1 MRPLAPPRTHERPV
15 SHSEESGLRVEG
27 NVGARTLGV
36 VVGATK
42 LGASGREAAASDQG
56 IGEPGP
62 GNGGSEHLGQLE
74 RLQQVIWAVDNSP

>member
-15 SHSEESGLRVEG
+15 SHSEESGFRVER
-27 NVGARTLGV
+27 NVRVRTLSV
-36 VVGATK
+36 VVRATK

-62 GNGGSEHLGQLE
+62 GNGGSEHLGRLE
-74 RLQQVIWAVDNSP
+74 RVQQVIMAVNNSP